1 MAKKIRITLVGSPY
15 ARLLKQR
22 RTLKALGLGRK
33 DSSVIHDDTPPI
45 RGMIQVVGHLVSVAD
60 MREKGTR

>member
-1 MAKKIRITLVGSPY
+1 MPRKIRITLVGSPY

-33 DSSVIHDDTPPI
+33 DSSVIHDDTPAI
-45 RGMIQVVGHLVSVAD
+45 KGMIRVVVHLVSVAD
-60 MREKGTR
+60 IREKGTR